1 MARVS
6 AEQVLN
12 SLKKNGTYDAM
23 RQELQSAFVGSER
36 GRDFEAKIKEIMRN
50 VSEGRV
56 YFRSTDKKQLL
67 ESRIAEQLAQ
77 TGLLERMGTDAR
89 NFWLVAERQ
98 ITLKQRIAQA
108 IGEATQSS
116 EHVEDVATRPLEID
130 PPRIPS
136 QGSNQPPRTHSFYR
150 RGDSVAAFVALS
162 DPLCTGETQ
171 YMCIMAEIIACD
183 SERNAYTISDL
194 DAREG
199 IQGTW
204 VAHWDQLITIK
215 RPYEYVY
222 KLGEQ
227 VYALYRDDSSTHTQ
241 VTTEF
246 FPGRV
251 EHIGPVS
258 LAIRFDTGE
267 LGHVYYDEAFAAGRI
282 GFLRRYSEERR
293 RTDAHDA
300 MVEFQGKIIPSFT
313 GFWPSVA
320 RPALGKHDRKV
331 RYRQMPPLLCASEP
345 PVKAGSA
352 RQSSPSSDMDI
363 AGSSSGAP
371 SPLPAS
377 NGPEKPPQPPSLFT
391 PPPLPKQHAH
401 PPSPPLPLKP
411 VDVNGQALPK
421 PVASSDEEGE
431 IDNAEDAVG
440 HLSGLGL
447 GLGPAR
453 VLALTA
459 HLDGTV
465 EDRHAGKEKVLLG
478 VVTGVE
484 PTCRDILTIM
494 TRIFRGNLIVGAH
507 RLVGDTRGILASVVV
522 ENLALDHGRVL
533 GPDPG
538 LGLVPG
544 RVPRFRIHA
553 IVDLDMVMNLCQCRS
568 NRIRNRIRIL

>member
-1 MARVS
+1 
-6 AEQVLN
+6 
-12 SLKKNGTYDAM
+12 
-23 RQELQSAFVGSER
+23 
-36 GRDFEAKIKEIMRN
+36 
-50 VSEGRV
+50 
-56 YFRSTDKKQLL
+56 
-67 ESRIAEQLAQ
+67 
-77 TGLLERMGTDAR
+77 
-89 NFWLVAERQ
+89 
-98 ITLKQRIAQA
+98 
-108 IGEATQSS
+108 
-116 EHVEDVATRPLEID
+116 
-130 PPRIPS
+130 
-136 QGSNQPPRTHSFYR
+136 
-150 RGDSVAAFVALS
+150 
-162 DPLCTGETQ
+162 
-171 YMCIMAEIIACD
+171 
-183 SERNAYTISDL
+183 
-194 DAREG
+194 
-199 IQGTW
+199 
-204 VAHWDQLITIK
+204 
-215 RPYEYVY
+215 
-222 KLGEQ
+222 
-227 VYALYRDDSSTHTQ
+227 
-241 VTTEF
+241 
-246 FPGRV
+246 
-251 EHIGPVS
+251 
-258 LAIRFDTGE
+258 

-431 IDNAEDAVG
+431 IDNAEDGEVGQCTKVQPTWQLRAIERTQLLAVRCTAVG
-440 HLSGLGL
+440 HLSGLGLGL

-465 EDRHAGKEKVLLG
+465 EGRHAGKEKVLLG

-494 TRIFRGNLIVGAH
+494 TRIFRGNLIVGAR

-522 ENLALDHGRVL
+522 GNLALGRGRVL